1 MKKEVSM
8 LVRDVMTEDPTCC
21 SPYTKLDIVAKMML
35 NHDCGA
41 IPVWDGDRIVGI
53 VTDRDIVCRVVAK
66 GITPLAISARDVM
79 TRPVYTI
86 GTDERIDTALAI
98 MGSRRVRRLPVVG
111 EKGVVIGVVSLSD
124 IAARLP
130 DSDVADLLRHV
141 SSTPVP
147 A

>member
-1 MKKEVSM
+1 MKKEASM

-41 IPVWDGDRIVGI
+41 IPVWDGDRVVGI
-53 VTDRDIVCRVVAK
+53 ITDRDIVCRVVAK
-66 GITPLAISARDVM
+66 GMTPIAISARDAM
-79 TRPVYTI
+79 SKPPYTI
-86 GTDERIDTALAI
+86 GPDEKIETALAV
-98 MGSRRVRRLPVVG
+98 MGSHQVRRLPVVG

-124 IAARLP
+124 IAVHLP

-141 SSTPVP
+141 SSTLVP